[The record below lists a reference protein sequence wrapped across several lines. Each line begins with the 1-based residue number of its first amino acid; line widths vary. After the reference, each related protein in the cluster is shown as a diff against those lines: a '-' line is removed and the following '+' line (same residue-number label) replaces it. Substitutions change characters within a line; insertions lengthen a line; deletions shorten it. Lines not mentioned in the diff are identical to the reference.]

1 MPDTYPLPEGDPQ
14 SLGFAAKP
22 LEHLDRLIREH
33 IAGGR
38 YPGAQIALA
47 RHGKLALF
55 RTYGDAKTEGG
66 KVPASGS
73 TLFLLF
79 SQTKVLTSSAIWA
92 LVEEGRLSF
101 MDKIADHLPEFA
113 ARGKADITLHQ
124 VMTHQAGFPSGDV
137 SRESWAD
144 HARMRAEV
152 CDFSLDW
159 TPGTRLQY
167 HSRAAH
173 LTQAM
178 VIEAVT
184 GRDYRDVIREKVLA
198 PLGLGNDIF
207 VGVPAEQQGRCAD
220 TYAPE
225 PRDNS
230 AEFKAAGLP
239 SGGGYATARGMTA
252 FYQMLLGPGRLRDLR
267 LFSPRLVAYVSRN
280 HTGDRGDVQ
289 MDGIPMH
296 RGLGPHV
303 RGDSDRIRG
312 LGTIAAPQTF
322 GHGGVGSSYSW
333 ADPTS
338 GVSFTY
344 ITNFVSPDPWHSAR
358 LDRVANLVHA
368 AID

>member
-1 MPDTYPLPEGDPQ
+1 MPDAYPLPSAEPS
-14 SLGFAAKP
+14 SLGFAVGP
-22 LEHLDRLIREH
+22 LHHLDRLIRQH
-33 IAGGR
+33 IEEGR

-55 RTYGDAKTEGG
+55 RSYGDAAARPSRQAATGE
-66 KVPASGS
+66 

-79 SQTKVLTSSAIWA
+79 SQTKVLTSSAVWA

-101 MDKIADHLPEFA
+101 MDRIADHLPEFA
-113 ARGKADITLHQ
+113 NRGKGEITLHQ
-124 VMTHQAGFPSGDV
+124 VMTHQGGFPSGDV
-137 SRESWAD
+137 SRATWTD

-167 HSRAAH
+167 HPRAAH

-184 GRDYRDVIREKVLA
+184 GEDYRDVIRNKVLA
-198 PLGLGNDIF
+198 PLGLAGDIF
-207 VGVPAEQQGRCAD
+207 VGVPAEAQGRCAD
-220 TYAPE
+220 TDAAE

-230 AEFKAAGLP
+230 AEFRAAGMP
-239 SGGGYATARGMTA
+239 SGGGYATARGMAA
-252 FYQMLLGPGRLRDLR
+252 FYQMLLAGGRLGAVR
-267 LFSPRLVAYVSRN
+267 LFSPRLIAYVARN
-280 HTGDRGDVQ
+280 HTGERGDDA
-289 MDGIPMH
+289 MGGIPMH

-312 LGTIAAPQTF
+312 LGTLAASETF
-322 GHGGVGSSYSW
+322 GHGGAGTSYSW

-338 GVSFTY
+338 GVSFSY
-344 ITNFVSPDPWHSAR
+344 LTNYVAPDPWHSAR
-358 LDRVANLVHA
+358 LDRVSNLVHA

>member
-1 MPDTYPLPEGDPQ
+1 MPDYPLPSADPA
-14 SLGFAAKP
+14 SLGFAAAP
-22 LEHLDRLIREH
+22 LAHLDRLIRSH
-33 IAGGR
+33 IEEGR

-55 RTYGDAKTEGG
+55 RSYGNATGD
-66 KVPASGS
+66 
-73 TLFLLF
+73 TLILLF
-79 SQTKVLTSSAIWA
+79 SQTKVLTSCAVWTLI
-92 LVEEGRLSF
+92 EQGKLSF
-101 MDKIADHLPEFA
+101 MDKVADHLPEFA

-124 VMTHQAGFPSGDV
+124 VMTHQGGFPSGDITK
-137 SRESWAD
+137 RTWAD

-167 HSRAAH
+167 HPRAAH

-184 GRDYRDVIREKVLA
+184 GRDYRDVIRDNVLA
-198 PLGLGNDIF
+198 PLGLGKDVF
-207 VGVPAEQQGRCAD
+207 VGVPPAEQPRCSD
-220 TYAPE
+220 TNAAE
-225 PRDNS
+225 SRDNS
-230 AEFKAAGLP
+230 AEFTAAGIP
-239 SGGGYATARGMTA
+239 SGGGYATARGMAA
-252 FYQMLLGPGRLRDLR
+252 FYQMLLGKGRLGEVRVV
-267 LFSPRLVAYVSRN
+267 SPRLVEYVTKN
-280 HTGDRGDVQ
+280 HTGDRGDYA

-303 RGDSDRIRG
+303 RGDSERIRG
-312 LGTIAAPQTF
+312 LGTLAAPETF
-322 GHGGVGSSYSW
+322 GHGGAGTSYSF

-344 ITNFVSPDPWHSAR
+344 LTNYVQPDPWHSLR
-358 LDRVANLVHA
+358 LDRISNLVHA

>member
-1 MPDTYPLPEGDPQ
+1 MPASYPLPSGNLET
-14 SLGFAAKP
+14 LGFARKP

-33 IAGGR
+33 IEQGR

-47 RHGKLALF
+47 RNGQLALF
-55 RTYGDAKTEGG
+55 RTYGDVRTEGG
-66 KVPASGS
+66 RAAASDT

-79 SQTKVLTSSAIWA
+79 SQTKVLTSAAVWT

-101 MDKIADHLPEFA
+101 MDKVSEHLPEFA
-113 ARGKADITLHQ
+113 ARGKGEITLHQ
-124 VMTHQAGFPSGDV
+124 VMTHQGGFPSGDV

-167 HSRAAH
+167 HPRAAH

-184 GRDYRDVIREKVLA
+184 GRDYRDVIRDNVLA
-198 PLGLGNDIF
+198 PLGLADDVF
-207 VGVPAEQQGRCAD
+207 VGVPAAQQGRCAD
-220 TYAPE
+220 TYAKE
-225 PRDNS
+225 ERDNS
-230 AEFKAAGLP
+230 AEFRAAGLP
-239 SGGGYATARGMTA
+239 SGGGFATARGMAA
-252 FYQMLLGPGRLRDLR
+252 FYQMLLGKGRLGGVR
-267 LFSPRLVAYVSRN
+267 LLSPRLVGYVTKN
-280 HTGDRGDVQ
+280 HTGELGDAA
-289 MDGIPMH
+289 MAGIPMH

-303 RGDSDRIRG
+303 RGESDRIRG
-312 LGTIAAPQTF
+312 LGTIGAPQTF
-322 GHGGVGSSYSW
+322 GHGGAGTSYSW

-344 ITNFVSPDPWHSAR
+344 LTNYMQEDPWHSAR
-358 LDRVANLVHA
+358 LDRIANLVHA